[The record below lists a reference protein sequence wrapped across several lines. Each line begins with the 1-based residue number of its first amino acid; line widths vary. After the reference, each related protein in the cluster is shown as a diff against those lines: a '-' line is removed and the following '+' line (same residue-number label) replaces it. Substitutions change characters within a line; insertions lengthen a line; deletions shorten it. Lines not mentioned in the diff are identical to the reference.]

1 MYDQAT
7 AAPPEL
13 DEIRCPQCGGL
24 NRAGAEWCG
33 QCLERFVPPKRP
45 EIRGERAGGGPPP
58 PPPPPGSMQPQAL
71 LSELSAIDSSTEP
84 DLGEAAQRESDRS
97 VAKTP
102 SRSPAD
108 GKAFLVGTDGISWAC
123 KHCDCVNSIDT
134 DVCSVCGMS
143 FADLLRPAAPDKP
156 QRDPNTVALISLFW
170 PGAGHGYIGQWGQA
184 IARGVVSFLLL
195 VVTSVTFAQSG
206 AGGMTMVF
214 GGIAFSFWAIAA
226 HDSFQEASNAPN
238 KVILRP
244 KYLLWLVLGVLML
257 MVGSLI
263 VQGFKVSAVG

>member
-1 MYDQAT
+1 
-7 AAPPEL
+7 
-13 DEIRCPQCGGL
+13 
-24 NRAGAEWCG
+24 
-33 QCLERFVPPKRP
+33 
-45 EIRGERAGGGPPP
+45 
-58 PPPPPGSMQPQAL
+58 MQPRAL
-71 LSELSAIDSSTEP
+71 PSQLSGIDSSLEP
-84 DLGEAAQRESDRS
+84 NVGESGQKESGPS
-97 VAKTP
+97 VATTS

-108 GKAFLVGTDGISWAC
+108 GNAFLVGTDGISWAC
-123 KHCDCVNSIDT
+123 KHCEVVNPIDT
-134 DVCSVCGMS
+134 DACSVCGMS
-143 FADLLRPAAPDKP
+143 FADLLRPPAPDKP

-195 VVTSVTFAQSG
+195 VVTAVTFAQSG
-206 AGGMTMVF
+206 AGGMTTIF

-238 KVILRP
+238 QVILRP